1 MDKNYYL
8 EYYELERNN
17 WWFRARQEI
26 IRTQIIKLTQG
37 KPNINILNVG
47 VATGASSIMLAEF
60 GKVKSIE
67 FDTDCFEFV
76 KEKLDIDIEQG
87 SVLELQFESNTFDL
101 VCAFDVIEH
110 VENDELAAIEMM
122 RVCKPGGF
130 VFVTVP
136 AFMSLYGK
144 HDIVNHHFRRYQSDG
159 LKKLFSE
166 KGSLIYN
173 TYFNAVLFIPIFL
186 VRMFNKLVPGVLK
199 SKGSGSDFGMIQSK
213 LLDRLFY
220 KIFMMEN
227 NPLKK
232 GFKFP
237 FGVSAMLIWKK

>member
-1 MDKNYYL
+1 MDKNYYH
-8 EYYELERNN
+8 EYYDLERNN

-26 IRTQIIKLTQG
+26 IRSQIIKITGRRSNL
-37 KPNINILNVG
+37 NILNVG
-47 VATGASSIMLAEF
+47 VATGASSIMLEEF

-67 FDTDCFEFV
+67 FDTDCYEFV

-87 SVLELQFESNTFDL
+87 SILELPFEPNSFDL

-110 VENDELAAIEMM
+110 VENDQLAAFEMM

-144 HDIVNHHFRRYQSDG
+144 HDIVNHHFRRYKTDG
-159 LKKLFSE
+159 LKKLFFE
-166 KGSLIYN
+166 QGIVVFD
-173 TYFNAVLFIPIFL
+173 TYFNTLLFIPIFL
-186 VRMFNKLVPGVLK
+186 VRMFNKLIPGILK
-199 SKGSGSDFGMIQSK
+199 SKGSGSDFGMMQSK
-213 LLDRLFY
+213 FLDRLFY
-220 KIFMMEN
+220 NIFIVEN
-227 NPLKK
+227 VLLKK
-232 GFKFP
+232 GFRFP

>member
-8 EYYELERNN
+8 EYYDLERNN
-17 WWFRARQEI
+17 WWFKARQEI
-26 IRTQIIKLTQG
+26 IRSQIIKLTEG
-37 KPNINILNVG
+37 KTNISILNIG

-67 FDTDCFEFV
+67 FDAECFEFV

-87 SVLELQFESNTFDL
+87 SILELQFEPNSFDL

-110 VENDELAAIEMM
+110 VENDQLAAIEMM

-144 HDIVNHHFRRYQSDG
+144 HDIVNHHFRRYKSDG
-159 LKKLFSE
+159 LKMLFSE
-166 KGSLIYN
+166 QGSIVYD
-173 TYFNAVLFIPIFL
+173 TYFNSVLFIPIFL
-186 VRMFNKLVPGVLK
+186 VRIINKLIPGILK

-213 LLDRLFY
+213 FLDRLFY
-220 KIFMMEN
+220 KIFMFEN
-227 NPLKK
+227 GLLKK
-232 GFKFP
+232 ATRFP